1 MESAI
6 IVTYRCNAHCQMCYT
21 WKHPSKVSEEFSPEV
36 LESLPSGQ
44 SKINITGGEPT
55 LRRDLMDI
63 VEVLYPKTSRLE
75 IISNGSFPDRLLKVA
90 ERYPNM
96 TFRISLEGLPKVSD
110 EIRGLKDGFDKGLR
124 AILGLLDLG
133 VKDVGISMTIS
144 DNNVQDLIPFYH
156 LAARMGLEFTQCVPH
171 NSHYFHKHD
180 NEIVDVPTWET
191 EVRRFIETLL
201 KSKRRSLRLRVKDWF
216 RAYLNLGLLL
226 HVTERRRPLTCGA
239 GTDFF
244 FVDPFGDVL
253 PCNGMAVKRSM
264 GNLNKHTFQEIWHSD
279 QAEKVREQVARC
291 DRGCWMIGSAVP
303 AMRRDILKPVI
314 WVLKNKTRLSFGKD
328 VDLGEDVVI

>member
-6 IVTYRCNAHCQMCYT
+6 IVTYRCNAQCQMCHT
-21 WKHPSKVSEEFSPEV
+21 WKYPSKVSEEFPPQV

-55 LRRDLMDI
+55 LRKDLLDI
-63 VEVLYPKTSRLE
+63 VEVLHPKTSRLE
-75 IISNGSFPDRLLKVA
+75 IISNGSFPDRLLRVA
-90 ERYPNM
+90 ERYPDM
-96 TFRISLEGLPKVSD
+96 TFRISLEGLPRTSD
-110 EIRGLKDGFDKGLR
+110 EIRGLKNGFDNGLR
-124 AILGLLDLG
+124 AILGLVDLG

-144 DNNVQDLIPFYH
+144 DNNVLDLIPFYH
-156 LAARMGLEFTQCVPH
+156 FAARMGLEFTQCVPH

-180 NEIVDVPTWET
+180 NEIANMSAWET
-191 EVRRFIETLL
+191 EVKRFIEALL

-226 HVTERRRPLTCGA
+226 HVTEGRRPLTCGA
-239 GTDFF
+239 GMDFF

-253 PCNGMAVKRSM
+253 PCNGMAEKHSM
-264 GNLNKHTFQEIWHSD
+264 GSLCEHSFEEIWHSE
-279 QAEKVREQVARC
+279 QAETIRRQVRAC

-303 AMRRDILKPVI
+303 AMRRNLLKPVT
-314 WVLKNKTRLSFGKD
+314 WVARNKIRLHLGKD
-328 VDLGEDVVI
+328 VIL